1 MSRGSVVRLTVA
13 ALVLAM
19 LAAAVGVQ
27 LLPQKTTRVALLS
40 HASGLKPG
48 DEVRVAGIPSGE
60 VTDIELDGANAKV
73 SYELD
78 DAVELHTDARAAV
91 KMATL
96 LGKNYL
102 ELEPGT
108 GAAAADDAAIPVDRT
123 TPAYTLSDIFT
134 RTKQDLGELD
144 LDAVDDA
151 VGTMA
156 NALDQDPA
164 ETDRALRETTRLAR
178 TIGAKDAQI
187 GRLLTTVREVT
198 SSVRT
203 QQDELE
209 GLLTDADTVAS
220 MVIRRR
226 QTIERLTTNA
236 QDVVRSLEELAREN
250 TEGVSEVLEQFHA
263 VLSTL
268 RRNADDLDD
277 SLERLAPM
285 ARYFSNATGN
295 GPWIDVYAPF
305 FLLPD
310 QVVCALDFG
319 ACS

>member
-1 MSRGSVVRLTVA
+1 MNRTVRTMVA

-19 LAAAVGVQ
+19 LAAAVGMQ
-27 LLPQKTTRVALLS
+27 LLPENSTQVALLS

-73 SYELD
+73 SFDLD
-78 DAVELHTDARAAV
+78 EGVQLHTDSRAAV

-102 ELEPGT
+102 EVEPGS
-108 GAAAADDAAIPVDRT
+108 GAAAAEDAAIPVDRT

-134 RTKQDLGELD
+134 RTKEDLGRLD
-144 LDAVDDA
+144 MDALDEA

-156 NALDQDPA
+156 TALDQDPA
-164 ETDRALRETTRLAR
+164 ETDRALIETTRLAR
-178 TIGAKDAQI
+178 TIGEKDEQI
-187 GRLLTTVREVT
+187 GRLLTSVHDVT
-198 SSVRT
+198 SSVRE

-209 GLLTDADTVAS
+209 GLLGDADTVAA

-226 QTIERLTTNA
+226 QTIERLMTNA

-250 TEGVSEVLEQFHA
+250 TEDVSEVLEQFHA

-268 RRNADDLDD
+268 RKNADDLDA
-277 SLERLAPM
+277 SLKRLAPM

-319 ACS
+319 KCS

>member
-1 MSRGSVVRLTVA
+1 MNRGSVVRYTVA
-13 ALVLAM
+13 ALVLAV

-27 LLPQKTTRVALLS
+27 LLPRGSVHVALLS
-40 HASGLKPG
+40 HASGLKAG

-60 VTDIELDGANAKV
+60 VTDVELDGADAKV
-73 SYELD
+73 SYDLD
-78 DAVELHTDARAAV
+78 EGIELHTDARAAV

-102 ELEPGT
+102 EVEPGQ
-108 GAAAADDAAIPVDRT
+108 GAVEAADTPIPTART
-123 TPAYTLSDIFT
+123 TPAYTLSNILT
-134 RTKQDLGELD
+134 RTKEDLGDLD
-144 LDAVDDA
+144 MDAVDEA
-151 VGTMA
+151 VGTLA
-156 NALDQDPA
+156 TALDQDPA

-178 TIGAKDAQI
+178 AIGDKDAQI
-187 GRLLTTVREVT
+187 GRLLTTVHEVT
-198 SSVRT
+198 SSVRE

-209 GLLTDADTVAS
+209 GLLGDADTVAS
-220 MVIRRR
+220 MVVRRR
-226 QTIERLTTNA
+226 QTIERLMTNA
-236 QDVVRSLEELAREN
+236 QDVVRSLEELASEN
-250 TEGVSEVLEQFHA
+250 TEGVSEVLDQFHT

-268 RRNADDLDD
+268 RKNADELDA

-305 FLLPD
+305 FLMPD

-319 ACS
+319 RCS